1 MADTKQISATLQLTT
16 AERVD
21 YWRDEEKRTFSQM
34 VEILLTEALDKR
46 DNKVANVKQK
56 KTAR

>member
-1 MADTKQISATLQLTT
+1 MADTKQISATIQLSTT
-16 AERVD
+16 ERIE

-46 DNKVANVKQK
+46 DKIANLKSK
-56 KTAR
+56 KIK